1 MTDLTAYEP
10 MFSALCTELGYCLHE
25 KGQVKVVE
33 ALPNGLDA
41 AVRAV
46 LQAEGHYEPAA
57 SGDLK
62 RGIRDCIKQHLPA

>member
-33 ALPNGLDA
+33 ALPKGLDA

-62 RGIRDCIKQHLPA
+62 RGIRECIKQHLPA

>member
-1 MTDLTAYEP
+1 MTDLAPYEP
-10 MFSALCTELGYCLHE
+10 MFSALCTELGFCLHE
-25 KGQVKVVE
+25 KGQVKVIE
-33 ALPNGLDA
+33 ALPKGLDA

>member
-1 MTDLTAYEP
+1 MNRLDPYEP
-10 MFSALCTELGYCLHE
+10 MFSALCTELGFCLHE
-25 KGQVKVVE
+25 KGQVKVVD

-62 RGIRDCIKQHLPA
+62 RGIRECIKANLPA

>member
-10 MFSALCTELGYCLHE
+10 MFAALCTELGYCVHE
-25 KGQVKVVE
+25 KGQVKVV
-33 ALPNGLDA
+33 AAIPNGLDA

-46 LQAEGHYEPAA
+46 LAAEGHYEPAA

-62 RGIRDCIKQHLPA
+62 RGIRECIKQHLPA

>member
-1 MTDLTAYEP
+1 MTDLSAYEP

-25 KGQVKVVE
+25 KGQVKVVA
-33 ALPNGLDA
+33 ALPKGLDA

-62 RGIRDCIKQHLPA
+62 RGIRECIKAHLPA

>member
-1 MTDLTAYEP
+1 MTRLDPYEP
-10 MFSALCTELGYCLHE
+10 MFSALCTELGFCLHE

-33 ALPNGLDA
+33 ALPKGLDA

-62 RGIRDCIKQHLPA
+62 RGIRECIKQHLPA